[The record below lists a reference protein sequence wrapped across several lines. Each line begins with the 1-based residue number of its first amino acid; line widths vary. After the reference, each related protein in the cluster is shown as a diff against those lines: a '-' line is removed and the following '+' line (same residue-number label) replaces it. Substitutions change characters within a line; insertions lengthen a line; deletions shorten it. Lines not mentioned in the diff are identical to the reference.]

1 MRRNGNS
8 QLIFHFPPVPS
19 TQPPPWSEWSR
30 ETPAVLIKK
39 SNEELQCLD
48 SSLLSLST
56 SEDPTEFIKPR
67 AHTSE
72 HTRDRRCADP
82 FLFIFFFFSSTRPV
96 PSENTSSFLSYNPDP
111 WTPLW
116 DPLLVAFAAA
126 AAVSVSASAASGRT
140 DSRCLPRQRDWNLFI
155 ALADRHSRA
164 LIGGTNQV
172 RPLEE
177 RQRWSKNR

>member
-39 SNEELQCLD
+39 SNEELQSLD
-48 SSLLSLST
+48 SSFLSLST

-82 FLFIFFFFSSTRPV
+82 FLFIFFFSSTRPV
-96 PSENTSSFLSYNPDP
+96 PSGTLPAFYRTTQTPGHPFGIRCWSRLLLLLPFLSLLQQPPDEQI
-111 WTPLW
+111 
-116 DPLLVAFAAA
+116 
-126 AAVSVSASAASGRT
+126 AAVFRDSA
-140 DSRCLPRQRDWNLFI
+140 
-155 ALADRHSRA
+155 
-164 LIGGTNQV
+164 IGIY
-172 RPLEE
+172 LLH
-177 RQRWSKNR
+177 